1 MGATAAEIPVGAIR
15 RTVGRTLVALCAVL
29 GVAGAVLQLIPPS
42 PASAGV
48 SALPEQVREAPRWTA
63 DIRHAPLD
71 RALAVFDLST
81 SDGTYMAEDKNGELK
96 FVRSFTPLTL
106 VGPGNRYRIFDPAD
120 SDEPWTGAVELSPDG
135 RYLMT
140 GHGQHTQLLDVTTG
154 RTRLLPAGAPLAWSS
169 DGRHAV
175 LAHFD
180 GGEAA
185 YPVTGQLRVVDM
197 PSGVVRWSV
206 PLEPGPLPRTV
217 DAVLSQDGS
226 TIVVQRHGDLYAY
239 QRDRGVIWE
248 RSTRVDELAG
258 HAAWSPYGT
267 SVLAEDRM
275 CMVMADTGQSGRC
288 LRWGPGLSGLR
299 DELEF
304 YGIPDIVGWDGVLP
318 IVRAGQGLVR
328 LSDRAEVL
336 VRVPRRTRVF
346 QISAGGARSDTRQPG
361 PPDLGPVIQRYR
373 PIIRVGSLVAGGL
386 TAVAL
391 ALWFGRRHVR
401 RSTARA

>member
-1 MGATAAEIPVGAIR
+1 MGAPAAEVPGRAIR
-15 RTVGRTLVALCAVL
+15 RTVGRALVVVCAVL
-29 GVAGAVLQLIPPS
+29 SVAGGVLQFIPPP

-48 SALPEQVREAPRWTA
+48 TALPERVQEAPRWTA

-71 RALAVFDLST
+71 RALAVFDIST
-81 SDGTYMAEDKNGELK
+81 SDGTYLDEDENGELE
-96 FVRSFTPLTL
+96 FVRSFAPLTL
-106 VGPGNRYRIFDPAD
+106 VGPGNSYRTFNPSD
-120 SDEPWTGAVELSPDG
+120 SDEAWTGAVELSPDG

-154 RTRLLPAGAPLAWSS
+154 RTRVLPAGTPLAWSS

-185 YPVTGQLRVVDM
+185 YPVSGQLRVVDM
-197 PSGVVRWSV
+197 PSGAVRWTV

-217 DAVLSQDGS
+217 DAVLSHDGS
-226 TIVVQRHGDLYAY
+226 TVVVQRHGDLYAY
-239 QRDRGVIWE
+239 QRDRGVTWK

-267 SVLAEDRM
+267 SLLAEDRM
-275 CMVMADTGQSGRC
+275 CMVLTDTGQPGRC

-299 DELEF
+299 DELGF
-304 YGIPDIVGWDGVLP
+304 YSQPEIVGWDGVLP
-318 IVRAGQGLVR
+318 VVKAGTGVVR
-328 LSDRAEVL
+328 LSERAEVL

-361 PPDLGPVIQRYR
+361 RPDLGPAIQRYR

-386 TAVAL
+386 TLVAL
-391 ALWFGRRHVR
+391 VLWFRRRHVQ
-401 RSTARA
+401 RSASRA